1 MLRDTVDKAMEV
13 KNLSEKYTRKRNEIM
28 QKKEIKKTLLTKEI
42 SGCCLKEPGV
52 LSTHIHTYIHTSPSE
67 ISKIQGLKENS
78 KSFQREKA
86 GYYIQRNK
94 YQTNTRPFISN
105 KECQNT
111 TKQLT

>member
-1 MLRDTVDKAMEV
+1 
-13 KNLSEKYTRKRNEIM
+13 M
-28 QKKEIKKTLLTKEI
+28 QKKGIKKTFLNKRNKWVF
-42 SGCCLKEPGV
+42 CLKEPRV
-52 LSTHIHTYIHTSPSE
+52 LSTYIHTYIHTFPSE

-86 GYYIQRNK
+86 GYYTQRNK